1 MVNTVQSTC
10 SQLTLFTQ
18 WFLITAVLKSDV
30 GGGVG
35 GCIFLGADAGGGG
48 GGS

>member
-1 MVNTVQSTC
+1 MVNTAQSTC
-10 SQLTLFTQ
+10 LQLTLFTQ

-35 GCIFLGADAGGGG
+35 GSICLDADAGGEG